1 MTDSRE
7 LGWLLDNFAERTP
20 DVSHAIA
27 ISTDGL
33 LVAATRNL
41 RMDRADQLAATG
53 SGLVSLLRGAAR
65 FFDAGA
71 VISNVTQMDGGFM
84 FSMAFSDGASLLVLA
99 SPACDVGKVSYE
111 MTELANRIG
120 DALTPAIRAGVPPR
134 PVAAA
139 ARAGV
144 SYAGRE
150 AEQS

>member
-1 MTDSRE
+1 MHDSRE
-7 LGWLLDNFAERTP
+7 LGWLLDSFADHTP

-33 LVAATRNL
+33 LVAATRGL
-41 RMDRADQLAATG
+41 PPDRADQLAATG

-99 SPACDVGKVSYE
+99 APACDVGQVSYE

-120 DALTPAIRAGVPPR
+120 DALTPAIRAA
-134 PVAAA
+134 VAHGAP
-139 ARAGV
+139 
-144 SYAGRE
+144 SGR
-150 AEQS
+150 

>member
-1 MTDSRE
+1 MTESRE
-7 LGWLLDNFAERTP
+7 LGWLLDSFADHNP

-33 LVAATRNL
+33 LLAGTRGL
-41 RMDRADQLAATG
+41 RADRADQLAATG

-99 SPACDVGKVSYE
+99 SPTCDVGQVSYE

-120 DALTPAIRAGVPPR
+120 DALTPAPRA
-134 PVAAA
+134 AFSA
-139 ARAGV
+139 
-144 SYAGRE
+144 
-150 AEQS
+150 Q

>member
-7 LGWLLDNFAERTP
+7 LGWLLDSFADRTP

-33 LVAATRNL
+33 LVAATRGL
-41 RMDRADQLAATG
+41 PPDRVDQLAATG

-99 SPACDVGKVSYE
+99 APTCDVGQVSYE

-120 DALTPAIRAGVPPR
+120 DALTPAIRAA
-134 PVAAA
+134 VAQGAQP
-139 ARAGV
+139 
-144 SYAGRE
+144 GR
-150 AEQS
+150 

>member
-1 MTDSRE
+1 MSDSRE
-7 LGWLLDNFAERTP
+7 LGWLLDSFADRTP
-20 DVSHAIA
+20 EVSHAIA

-33 LVAATRNL
+33 LVAATRGL
-41 RMDRADQLAATG
+41 RADRADQLAATG

-99 SPACDVGKVSYE
+99 APTCDVGQVSYE

-120 DALTPAIRAGVPPR
+120 DALTPAIRAAVAHGAPP
-134 PVAAA
+134 
-139 ARAGV
+139 
-144 SYAGRE
+144 GR
-150 AEQS
+150 

>member
-1 MTDSRE
+1 MSDSRE
-7 LGWLLDNFAERTP
+7 LGWLLDSFADRTP
-20 DVSHAIA
+20 EVSHAIA

-33 LVAATRNL
+33 LVAATRGL
-41 RMDRADQLAATG
+41 RADRADQLAATG

-99 SPACDVGKVSYE
+99 APTCDVGQVSYE

-120 DALTPAIRAGVPPR
+120 DALTPAIRAA
-134 PVAAA
+134 VAQGALP
-139 ARAGV
+139 
-144 SYAGRE
+144 GR
-150 AEQS
+150 

>member
-1 MTDSRE
+1 MTDVRE
-7 LGWLLDNFAERTP
+7 LGWLLDSFAERTP

-41 RMDRADQLAATG
+41 RPDRADQLAATG

-120 DALTPAIRAGVPPR
+120 DALTPAIRGSGAVPR
-134 PVAAA
+134 AAA
-139 ARAGV
+139 
-144 SYAGRE
+144 
-150 AEQS
+150 

>member
-7 LGWLLDNFAERTP
+7 LGWLLDSFADRTP

-33 LVAATRNL
+33 LVAATRGL
-41 RMDRADQLAATG
+41 PPDRVDQLAATG

-99 SPACDVGKVSYE
+99 APTCDVGQVSYE

-120 DALTPAIRAGVPPR
+120 DALTPALRAAVAQSAYPR
-134 PVAAA
+134 
-139 ARAGV
+139 R
-144 SYAGRE
+144 
-150 AEQS
+150 

>member
-1 MTDSRE
+1 MTDTRE
-7 LGWLLDNFAERTP
+7 LGWLLDSFADRTP
-20 DVSHAIA
+20 EVSHAIA

-33 LVAATRNL
+33 LVAASRGL
-41 RMDRADQLAATG
+41 RADRADQLAATG

-99 SPACDVGKVSYE
+99 APTCDVGQVSYE

-120 DALTPAIRAGVPPR
+120 DALTPAIRAAVAHGSPP
-134 PVAAA
+134 
-139 ARAGV
+139 
-144 SYAGRE
+144 GR
-150 AEQS
+150 